1 MKVIAINASPK
12 MDKGNTAA
20 ILTPFLDGI
29 KEAGAE
35 VEVFY
40 TKKMKISPCQGDL
53 ACWLKTPGKCSQKD
67 DMAMLLPKLAD
78 AEIWVFATPVYVD
91 GMSGPLKNL
100 VDRIIPLMS
109 PFFEFRDGHCRHP
122 LREGTISGKIVLVS
136 SCAFWEIDNFDPLL
150 NHIKAISRNANREFA
165 GALLRPHSRAFISM
179 ADKGEPVN
187 DIFEAAREAG
197 HQLVL
202 DGAMSSQTLGVI
214 SRTLL
219 PLDIFLQAVNQRFQQ
234 LLTEQGQHI

>member
-1 MKVIAINASPK
+1 MKAIAINASPK

-53 ACWLKTPGKCSQKD
+53 ACWLKTPGTCSQKD

-100 VDRIIPLMS
+100 VDRIIPLVY
-109 PFFEFRDGHCRHP
+109 PFVEVRDRH
-122 LREGTISGKIVLVS
+122 LRHTVRENVKPGKLALVS
-136 SCAFWEIDNFDPLL
+136 TCGLWEIDNFDPLL
-150 NHIKAISRNANREFA
+150 NHIKAICRNTNREFA
-165 GALLRPHSRAFISM
+165 GALLRPHCPAFTSM

-187 DIFEAAREAG
+187 DIFEAASEAG
-197 HQLVL
+197 HQLVR
-202 DGAMSSQTLGVI
+202 DGSMSSQSLGVI
-214 SRTLL
+214 SRILL
-219 PLDIFLQAVNQRFQQ
+219 SLDMYERFRNKRAQEA
-234 LLTEQGQHI
+234 LSALGNK